1 MLIDSTAMV
10 NISEVNQNFSK
21 VSKLVDIK
29 KKVIVM
35 KNNKP
40 KYIIIEYPDERER
53 KLLPDEDVKKI
64 GKEIITENL
73 NLFKRLA
80 E

>member
-53 KLLPDEDVKKI
+53 KLLPDEDVKNI

>member
-10 NISEVNQNFSK
+10 NISEVSQNFSR
-21 VSKLVDIK
+21 VSKLVDVK

-40 KYIIIEYPDERER
+40 KYIILEYPDERAR
-53 KLLPDEDVKKI
+53 VPLSDEDVKKF
-64 GKEIITENL
+64 GKDIITENI